1 MKDKNLLDD
10 INDKSIKELTKLV
23 YNLVLKLEKE
33 KNLSNSI
40 TDYKK
45 IIEINN
51 LIQKK
56 FQITSKEISETT
68 INKIKNISK
77 KWKINYLKLQKI
89 LIIFWKI
96 F

>member
-1 MKDKNLLDD
+1 MFNMKDKNLLDD

-56 FQITSKEISETT
+56 FQITTKEISETT

-77 KWKINYLKLQKI
+77 K
-89 LIIFWKI
+89 
-96 F
+96 